1 MFVNTFLFIPA
12 SIFLVWEFIFG
23 TIIGSFLNVLISRLP
38 REESIIYPPSH
49 CPHCKK
55 NIKWYDNIPI
65 FSYFILLGRC
75 RSCKSPISIR
85 YPIVEALTGILF
97 ILINS
102 LLGFRISD
110 FGFWLNAFFVS
121 ALIVVIFADFETE
134 IIPDEI
140 IFFGI
145 PLALIFH
152 FFSGNII
159 ASLFGCAMG
168 YSLLFLISLF
178 GKIIFKKEALGYG
191 DVKLAALMGAWLT
204 TDGLFPALFLGYFI
218 GAFLALLLLIFKIK
232 KRGDY
237 IPFGPALS
245 VGALLTLF
253 FGREIINYYLAYF
266 IQP

>member
-1 MFVNTFLFIPA
+1 
-12 SIFLVWEFIFG
+12 
-23 TIIGSFLNVLISRLP
+23 
-38 REESIIYPPSH
+38 
-49 CPHCKK
+49 
-55 NIKWYDNIPI
+55 
-65 FSYFILLGRC
+65 
-75 RSCKSPISIR
+75 
-85 YPIVEALTGILF
+85 
-97 ILINS
+97 
-102 LLGFRISD
+102 LGFYFS
-110 FGFWLNAFFVS
+110 AFFVS
-121 ALIVVIFADFETE
+121 AMIVAIFADYESE

>member
-1 MFVNTFLFIPA
+1 MFVNTFLF
-12 SIFLVWEFIFG
+12 VFG
-23 TIIGSFLNVLISRLP
+23 AIIGSFLNVLIYRLP

-55 NIKWYDNIPI
+55 NIKWHDNIPI

-85 YPIVEALTGILF
+85 YPVVETMTGILF
-97 ILINS
+97 VLINT
-102 LLGFRISD
+102 LLGFGIWD
-110 FGFWLNAFFVS
+110 LGFYFSAFFVS
-121 ALIVVIFADFETE
+121 AMIVAIFADYESE

-140 IFFGI
+140 IFAGI

-159 ASLFGCAMG
+159 ASVFGCAMG
-168 YSLLFLISLF
+168 YSLLFLISAS
-178 GKIIFKKEALGYG
+178 GKFIFKKEALGYG

-204 TDGLFPALFLGYFI
+204 IDRLFLALFLGYFI
-218 GAFLALLLLIFKIK
+218 GAAWALLLLIFKIK

-245 VGALLTLF
+245 FGALLTLF